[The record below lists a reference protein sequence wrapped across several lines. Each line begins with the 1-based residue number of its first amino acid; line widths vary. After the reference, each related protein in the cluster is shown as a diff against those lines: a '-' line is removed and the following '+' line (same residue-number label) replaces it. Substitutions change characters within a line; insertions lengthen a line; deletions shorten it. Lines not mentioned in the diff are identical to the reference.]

1 MAKLGSAETFFAA
14 LDGKAPLAPI
24 IGFGG
29 AERVFVDDAIA
40 SIRARV
46 LSGGM
51 ADFNH
56 DRCSAR
62 ERRGPEIVSMCKT
75 LPVMAPSRLVEVK
88 DAEALGEADVDAI
101 TAYLDAPCPETTLTL
116 VFGEMDLRG
125 KVLKLLDK
133 SPNVLLCR
141 FDHPGERDM
150 PGLVNRRA
158 QKQGAR
164 LGPGAADALAMTI
177 GTDLTLLERALE
189 KLQVAVEGEISVDD
203 VSTHV
208 ADTHLEDT
216 FAFTRAVAVGDRKAA
231 MKAAALL
238 QASRVEPFPILGALA
253 WQLRLVARAR
263 VLLDDGGDV
272 GRELRLF
279 GDRLAPVMKAARA
292 FPPERHA
299 KRLAQLA
306 DADISLKS
314 SRQPPWLQL
323 MKLVQE
329 LTR

>member
-1 MAKLGSAETFFAA
+1 MAKLSTADFFERLEASTPPGVIA
-14 LDGKAPLAPI
+14 
-24 IGFGG
+24 FGG
-29 AERVFVDDAIA
+29 AERVFVDDALQ
-40 SIRARV
+40 SIRGRV
-46 LSGGM
+46 LQGGM

-101 TAYLDAPCPETTLTL
+101 TAYLAAPVPETVLVL
-116 VFGEMDLRG
+116 VFAEMDLRG

-133 SPNVLLCR
+133 SDAVLLCR
-141 FDHPGERDM
+141 FDHPNEREM
-150 PGLVNRRA
+150 PALVRRRA
-158 QKQGAR
+158 QKLQ
-164 LGPGAADALAMTI
+164 LQLEPGVDEMLAMTI
-177 GTDLTLLERALE
+177 GSDLTLLERALE
-189 KLQVAVEGEISVDD
+189 KLAVAVEGRVTVDD

-216 FAFTRAVAVGDRKAA
+216 FAFTRAVAIGDRRAA

-263 VLLDDGGDV
+263 AMIDDGRDV

-299 KRLAQLA
+299 RRLAQLA
-306 DADISLKS
+306 DCDIALKS
-314 SRQPPWLQL
+314 SRQPPWLQ
-323 MKLVQE
+323 MMRLVAE